1 MAKKWTKVLMGTA
14 LLSGIAAAA
23 YWYKK
28 KYMDTPKYDEDLDDF
43 DLDDYDF
50 DEDDF
55 EDSEDASEG
64 LKNQKA
70 AVAEEAV
77 TAEENITDVEEAS
90 DSADTVDASK
100 KSEGSNNTADASKKS
115 EGSDN
120 TADASNKAE
129 GSVAA
134 SSLEEDEDALNDLA
148 DEALESML
156 DL

>member
-1 MAKKWTKVLMGTA
+1 MAKKWTKILMGTA

-50 DEDDF
+50 DEDEF
-55 EDSEDASEG
+55 KDSEDTPED
-64 LKNQKA
+64 LKNEKA
-70 AVAEEAV
+70 AFSEEAV
-77 TAEENITDVEEAS
+77 TTEENT
-90 DSADTVDASK
+90 K
-100 KSEGSNNTADASKKS
+100 LP
-115 EGSDN
+115 
-120 TADASNKAE
+120 
-129 GSVAA
+129 
-134 SSLEEDEDALNDLA
+134 LEEDDDALNDLA